1 MILLKLQYRE
11 IWSIL
16 LVGVYHFYLPII
28 HLFKKQKQKK
38 QNAAILI

>member
-28 HLFKKQKQKK
+28 HLFKKQKKK
-38 QNAAILI
+38 RNAAILI